1 MHVHFG
7 ALVLFTFFD
16 VLECLNSRQVLWI
29 SARTSMYLGLSSWSF
44 GSVYISES
52 SQESR
57 GSWSLIRKL
66 GRTTLPKC
74 FFLTS
79 EFLLVLFFFCNIFW
93 FVFILLISFNIA
105 TTRRIVAAPSIVIA
119 INRAWTSLSMLS
131 GGFETGGA
139 DVSLVS
145 LCVVSRIIVTM
156 WYLSLLSSSSGRAVP
171 LLLMLIL

>member
-1 MHVHFG
+1 MHVHFC

-16 VLECLNSRQVLWI
+16 VLEWLNSRQVLWI

-57 GSWSLIRKL
+57 GSWSLIREL

-93 FVFILLISFNIA
+93 FVLILLISMNIA
-105 TTRRIVAAPSIVIA
+105 TTRIIVPAPSIVIA
-119 INRAWTSLSMLS
+119 INRAWTSLSML
-131 GGFETGGA
+131 ETGGA

-156 WYLSLLSSSSGRAVP
+156 WYLSLLSPSSGRAVP